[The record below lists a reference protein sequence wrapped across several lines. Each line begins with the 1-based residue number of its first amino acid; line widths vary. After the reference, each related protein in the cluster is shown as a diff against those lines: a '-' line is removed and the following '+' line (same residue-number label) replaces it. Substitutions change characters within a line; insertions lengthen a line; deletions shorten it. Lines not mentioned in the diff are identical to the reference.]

1 MSHCKILYVCQ
12 EITPY
17 LPESDMSVLCRALSQ
32 GMQERG
38 NEIRTFMPRYG
49 LINERRNQLHEV
61 IRLSGMN
68 LIIDNEDYFH
78 RKAMI
83 RDEDGAF
90 FADNDERAIFFAR
103 GVLETVKKLRWSP
116 DIVHCHGWF
125 SSIVP
130 VYLRNAFADD
140 PVFKHTKIVLSVYD
154 DAFEGEL
161 DPGFKSKIQGE
172 GVGRKYLSHLDKPT
186 YENLMKFVINYTDGV
201 IFETPE
207 PPEAIRDLLVEKKK
221 RFLEYQDKSTP
232 EYLDQYQAFYNKVL
246 ANE

>member
-140 PVFKHTKIVLSVYD
+140 PVFKRTKIVLSVYD

-172 GVGRKYLSHLDKPT
+172 GVGRKYLNHLDKPT

>member
-1 MSHCKILYVCQ
+1 M
-12 EITPY
+12 
-17 LPESDMSVLCRALSQ
+17 
-32 GMQERG
+32 
-38 NEIRTFMPRYG
+38 
-49 LINERRNQLHEV
+49 
-61 IRLSGMN
+61 
-68 LIIDNEDYFH
+68 
-78 RKAMI
+78 
-83 RDEDGAF
+83 
-90 FADNDERAIFFAR
+90 
-103 GVLETVKKLRWSP
+103 LETVKKLRWSP

-125 SSIVP
+125 SAIVP

-140 PVFKHTKIVLSVYD
+140 PVFKRTKIVLSVYD

-172 GVGRKYLSHLDKPT
+172 GVGRKYLNHLDKPT

>member
-1 MSHCKILYVCQ
+1 MPVHADTYLYHDPCH
-12 EITPY
+12 TP
-17 LPESDMSVLCRALSQ
+17 L
-32 GMQERG
+32 
-38 NEIRTFMPRYG
+38 
-49 LINERRNQLHEV
+49 
-61 IRLSGMN
+61 RLN
-68 LIIDNEDYFH
+68 PP
-78 RKAMI
+78 
-83 RDEDGAF
+83 
-90 FADNDERAIFFAR
+90 
-103 GVLETVKKLRWSP
+103 LETVKKLRWSP

-125 SSIVP
+125 SAIVP

-140 PVFKHTKIVLSVYD
+140 PVFKRTKIVLSVYD